1 MWRGLNVPFVI
12 ERNKT
17 MIDKDFVNQL
27 VREYVHEKELF
38 LVDLNITPDN
48 RIKIEIDSFEGVSI
62 DDCADLTRFIH
73 SKLDR
78 DEEDY
83 ELEVSSAGIGP
94 PFKIHQ
100 QYLKHVGKE
109 VDVVTVQGRK
119 LSGVLKSVTD
129 EGIQLMTTQ
138 MVKPEGAKRKITV
151 HEDVNLTFKDIKTTK
166 LIIRFK

>member
-12 ERNKT
+12 GRNKT
-17 MIDKDFVNQL
+17 IMDKDFINQL
-27 VREYVHEKELF
+27 VKEYVHEKELY
-38 LVDLNITPDN
+38 LVDLNIAPDN

-73 SKLDR
+73 SNLDR

-83 ELEVSSAGIGP
+83 ELEVSSAGIGS

-100 QYLKHVGKE
+100 QYLKNVGKE
-109 VDVVTVQGRK
+109 VDVVTVHGGK
-119 LSGVLKSVTD
+119 FSGVLKSVTD
-129 EGIQLMTTQ
+129 EGIQLTSTQ
-138 MVKPEGAKRKITV
+138 MVKPEGAKRKTTV
-151 HEDVNLTFKDIKTTK
+151 YEDVYLTFKDIKTTK